1 MTNVANN
8 TLVYKAVAKGLAM
21 LGDQIDK
28 DNRKLIQM
36 LASLDKLQIKLSKG
50 PAGFKQLAKAEKE
63 VDAATQAYAQA
74 LHARAAAEQKRTEL
88 KKLLDTQLR
97 QNLERDRGDQSALR
111 KDPAIQAGQKSRENR
126 AIANDPTQSYDVRK
140 KALDDYVLYE
150 EQTLQASAQSQ
161 IDMLIK
167 QRAQEQKVDAGNWKE
182 RQRIAEELAFE
193 ILPIYQGADKEQLKV
208 EIESLQTLLN
218 MGDGALSMEDRLNYQ
233 QQLDNAKQVLQ
244 QVENVEALTAER
256 IQTIRSQSRA
266 VDQKEQEQKNEQELK
281 SAQEMA
287 EKRDKLI
294 ADGVK
299 VSKELMDGLF
309 KSSLNR
315 LEKESE
321 ANEEWAEE
329 QRERVDEL
337 EEAGAISKEQA
348 DARKAAID
356 SKEEER
362 AKELEKKKAELKK
375 KQAIYEKTLSIA
387 QIGWST
393 AAAILGIW
401 KDYPKYDFGIS
412 ATAATV
418 MVAALGAAQIASVLA
433 TPLPEYAAG
442 TRNHPGGLAV
452 VGDGGRPEV
461 VMTPSGGL
469 FRTPASDTLVDL
481 PARSVVFPSVEEAMK
496 NLDLFVPSVADAI
509 DSLDPLPKI
518 DSRPDNRTIIN
529 IDVDRIVNTQ
539 EKNTRVL
546 NQILFGVNRDRANR
560 RFYTLRANLR
570 HTKTFN

>member
-126 AIANDPTQSYDVRK
+126 AIANDPTQSYYVRK

-167 QRAQEQKVDAGNWKE
+167 QRAQEQKVDVGNRKE

-193 ILPIYQGADKEQLKV
+193 IAAIETRSITEQLK
-208 EIESLQTLLN
+208 IESEGGQTMLAMTEDENARREIAVETEKKIDRQRIALMKSTSN
-218 MGDGALSMEDRLNYQ
+218 TLIAANVLTGKETLKIKETIGKEVLALVQTTGAQEVKQTEKTEEEKAKIRAKVKADLIGFFKEGAKVSDAAF
-233 QQLDNAKQVLQ
+233 NA
-244 QVENVEALTAER
+244 AIER
-256 IQTIRSQSRA
+256 IDRESKA
-266 VDQKEQEQKNEQELK
+266 NQE
-281 SAQEMA
+281 A
-287 EKRDKLI
+287 
-294 ADGVK
+294 AD
-299 VSKELMDGLF
+299 
-309 KSSLNR
+309 
-315 LEKESE
+315 
-321 ANEEWAEE
+321 E
-329 QRERVDEL
+329 QRSRVDEL
-337 EEAGAISKEQA
+337 EMSGAISKEQA
-348 DARKAAID
+348 DARKAAIAQ
-356 SKEEER
+356 KEEQRE
-362 AKELEKKKAELKK
+362 KELARQKAAMQKKKTIFEIILNTATAVVEALPNFIL
-375 KQAIYEKTLSIA
+375 AGIV
-387 QIGWST
+387 
-393 AAAILGIW
+393 AAA
-401 KDYPKYDFGIS
+401 
-412 ATAATV
+412 
-418 MVAALGAAQIASVLA
+418 GAAQLGIAIA
-433 TPLPEYAAG
+433 QPLPEYAAG

>member
-167 QRAQEQKVDAGNWKE
+167 QRAQEQKVDAGNRKE

-193 ILPIYQGADKEQLKV
+193 IAAIETRSITEQLK
-208 EIESLQTLLN
+208 IESEGGQTMLAMTEDENARREIAVETEKKIDRQRIALMKSTSN
-218 MGDGALSMEDRLNYQ
+218 TLIAANVLTGKETLKIKETIGKEVLALVQTTGAQEVKQTEKTEEEKAKIRAKVKADLIGFFKEGAKVSDAAF
-233 QQLDNAKQVLQ
+233 NA
-244 QVENVEALTAER
+244 AIER
-256 IQTIRSQSRA
+256 IDRESKANQVA
-266 VDQKEQEQKNEQELK
+266 
-281 SAQEMA
+281 
-287 EKRDKLI
+287 
-294 ADGVK
+294 AD
-299 VSKELMDGLF
+299 
-309 KSSLNR
+309 
-315 LEKESE
+315 
-321 ANEEWAEE
+321 E
-329 QRERVDEL
+329 QRSRVDEL
-337 EEAGAISKEQA
+337 EMSGAISKEQA
-348 DARKAAID
+348 DARKAAIAQ
-356 SKEEER
+356 KEEQRE
-362 AKELEKKKAELKK
+362 KELARQKAAMQKKKTIFEIILNTATAVVEALPNFIL
-375 KQAIYEKTLSIA
+375 AGIV
-387 QIGWST
+387 
-393 AAAILGIW
+393 AAA
-401 KDYPKYDFGIS
+401 
-412 ATAATV
+412 
-418 MVAALGAAQIASVLA
+418 GAAQLGIAIA
-433 TPLPEYAAG
+433 QPLPEYAAG

>member
-8 TLVYKAVAKGLAM
+8 TLVYKSVAKGLAM

-167 QRAQEQKVDAGNWKE
+167 QRAQEQKVDAGNRKE

-193 ILPIYQGADKEQLKV
+193 IAAIETRSITEQLK
-208 EIESLQTLLN
+208 IESEGGQTMLAMTEDENARREIAVETEKKIDRQRIALMKSTSN
-218 MGDGALSMEDRLNYQ
+218 TLIAANVLTGKETLKIKETIGKEVLALVQTTGAQEVKQTEKTEEEKAKIRAKVKADLIGFFKEGAKVSDAAF
-233 QQLDNAKQVLQ
+233 NA
-244 QVENVEALTAER
+244 AIER
-256 IQTIRSQSRA
+256 IDRESKA
-266 VDQKEQEQKNEQELK
+266 NQE
-281 SAQEMA
+281 A
-287 EKRDKLI
+287 
-294 ADGVK
+294 AD
-299 VSKELMDGLF
+299 
-309 KSSLNR
+309 
-315 LEKESE
+315 
-321 ANEEWAEE
+321 E
-329 QRERVDEL
+329 QRSRVDEL
-337 EEAGAISKEQA
+337 EMSGAISKEQA
-348 DARKAAID
+348 DARKAAIAQ
-356 SKEEER
+356 KEEQRE
-362 AKELEKKKAELKK
+362 KELARQKAAMQKKKTIFEIILNTATAVVEALPNFIL
-375 KQAIYEKTLSIA
+375 AGIV
-387 QIGWST
+387 
-393 AAAILGIW
+393 AAA
-401 KDYPKYDFGIS
+401 
-412 ATAATV
+412 
-418 MVAALGAAQIASVLA
+418 GAAQLGIAIA
-433 TPLPEYAAG
+433 QPLPEYAAG

-518 DSRPDNRTIIN
+518 DSRPDDRTIIN

>member
-8 TLVYKAVAKGLAM
+8 TLVYKSVAKGLAM

-74 LHARAAAEQKRTEL
+74 LHARAAAEQTRTEL

-167 QRAQEQKVDAGNWKE
+167 QRAQEQKVDAGNRKE

-193 ILPIYQGADKEQLKV
+193 IAAIETRSITEQLK
-208 EIESLQTLLN
+208 IESEGGQTMLAMTEDENARREIAVETEKKIDRQRIALMKSTSN
-218 MGDGALSMEDRLNYQ
+218 TLIAANVLTGKETLKIKETIGKEVLALVQTTGAQEVKQTEKTEEEKAKIRAKVKADLIGFFKEGAKVSDAAF
-233 QQLDNAKQVLQ
+233 NA
-244 QVENVEALTAER
+244 AIER
-256 IQTIRSQSRA
+256 IDRESKA
-266 VDQKEQEQKNEQELK
+266 NQE
-281 SAQEMA
+281 A
-287 EKRDKLI
+287 
-294 ADGVK
+294 AD
-299 VSKELMDGLF
+299 
-309 KSSLNR
+309 
-315 LEKESE
+315 
-321 ANEEWAEE
+321 E
-329 QRERVDEL
+329 QRSRVDEL
-337 EEAGAISKEQA
+337 EMSGAISKEQA
-348 DARKAAID
+348 DARKAAIAQ
-356 SKEEER
+356 KEEQRE
-362 AKELEKKKAELKK
+362 KELARQKAAMQKKKTIFEIILNTATAVVEALPNFIL
-375 KQAIYEKTLSIA
+375 AGIV
-387 QIGWST
+387 
-393 AAAILGIW
+393 AAA
-401 KDYPKYDFGIS
+401 
-412 ATAATV
+412 
-418 MVAALGAAQIASVLA
+418 GAAQLGIAIA
-433 TPLPEYAAG
+433 QPLPEYAAG

-518 DSRPDNRTIIN
+518 DSRPDDRTIIN

>member
-28 DNRKLIQM
+28 DNWKLIQM

-167 QRAQEQKVDAGNWKE
+167 QRAQEQKVDAGNQKE

-193 ILPIYQGADKEQLKV
+193 IAAIETRSITEQLK
-208 EIESLQTLLN
+208 IESEGGQTMLAMTEDENARREIAVETEKKIDRQRIALMKSTSN
-218 MGDGALSMEDRLNYQ
+218 TLIAANVLTGKETLKIKETIGKEVLALVQTTGAQEVKQTEKTEEEKAKIRAKVKADLIGFFKEGAKVSDAAF
-233 QQLDNAKQVLQ
+233 NA
-244 QVENVEALTAER
+244 AIER
-256 IQTIRSQSRA
+256 IDRESKA
-266 VDQKEQEQKNEQELK
+266 NQE
-281 SAQEMA
+281 A
-287 EKRDKLI
+287 
-294 ADGVK
+294 AD
-299 VSKELMDGLF
+299 
-309 KSSLNR
+309 
-315 LEKESE
+315 
-321 ANEEWAEE
+321 E
-329 QRERVDEL
+329 QRSRVDEL
-337 EEAGAISKEQA
+337 EMSGAISKEQA
-348 DARKAAID
+348 DARKAAIAQ
-356 SKEEER
+356 KEEQRE
-362 AKELEKKKAELKK
+362 KELARQKAAMQKKKTIFEIILNTATAVVEALPNFIL
-375 KQAIYEKTLSIA
+375 AGIV
-387 QIGWST
+387 
-393 AAAILGIW
+393 AAA
-401 KDYPKYDFGIS
+401 
-412 ATAATV
+412 
-418 MVAALGAAQIASVLA
+418 GAAQLGIAIA
-433 TPLPEYAAG
+433 QPLPEYAAG

>member
-1 MTNVANN
+1 MTTVANN
-8 TLVYKAVAKGLAM
+8 TLVYKSVAKGLAM

-167 QRAQEQKVDAGNWKE
+167 QRAQEQKVDAGNRKE

-193 ILPIYQGADKEQLKV
+193 IAAIETRSITEQLK
-208 EIESLQTLLN
+208 IESEGGQTMLAMTEDENARREIAVETEKKIDRQRIALMKSTSN
-218 MGDGALSMEDRLNYQ
+218 TLIAANVLTGKETLKIKETIGKEVLALVQTTGAQEVKQTEKTEEEKAKIRAKVKADLIGFFKEGAKVSDAAF
-233 QQLDNAKQVLQ
+233 NA
-244 QVENVEALTAER
+244 AIER
-256 IQTIRSQSRA
+256 IDRESKA
-266 VDQKEQEQKNEQELK
+266 NQE
-281 SAQEMA
+281 A
-287 EKRDKLI
+287 
-294 ADGVK
+294 AD
-299 VSKELMDGLF
+299 
-309 KSSLNR
+309 
-315 LEKESE
+315 
-321 ANEEWAEE
+321 E
-329 QRERVDEL
+329 QRSRVDEL
-337 EEAGAISKEQA
+337 EMSGAISKEQA
-348 DARKAAID
+348 DARKAAITQ
-356 SKEEER
+356 KEEQRE
-362 AKELEKKKAELKK
+362 KELARQKAAMQKKKTIFEIILNTATAVVEALPNFIL
-375 KQAIYEKTLSIA
+375 AGIV
-387 QIGWST
+387 
-393 AAAILGIW
+393 AAA
-401 KDYPKYDFGIS
+401 
-412 ATAATV
+412 
-418 MVAALGAAQIASVLA
+418 GAAQLGIAIA
-433 TPLPEYAAG
+433 QPLPEYAAG

>member
-1 MTNVANN
+1 MTNVENN

-167 QRAQEQKVDAGNWKE
+167 QRAQEQKVDAGNRKE

-193 ILPIYQGADKEQLKV
+193 IAAIETRSITEQLK
-208 EIESLQTLLN
+208 IESEGGQTMLAMTEDENARREIAVETEKKIDRQRIALMKSTSN
-218 MGDGALSMEDRLNYQ
+218 TLIAANVLTGKETLKIKETIGKEVLALVQTTGAQEVKQTEKTEEEKAKIRAKVKADLIGFFKEGAKVSDAAF
-233 QQLDNAKQVLQ
+233 NA
-244 QVENVEALTAER
+244 AIER
-256 IQTIRSQSRA
+256 IDRESKA
-266 VDQKEQEQKNEQELK
+266 NQE
-281 SAQEMA
+281 A
-287 EKRDKLI
+287 
-294 ADGVK
+294 AD
-299 VSKELMDGLF
+299 
-309 KSSLNR
+309 
-315 LEKESE
+315 
-321 ANEEWAEE
+321 E
-329 QRERVDEL
+329 QRSRVDEL
-337 EEAGAISKEQA
+337 EMSGAISKEQA
-348 DARKAAID
+348 DARKAAIAQ
-356 SKEEER
+356 KEEQRE
-362 AKELEKKKAELKK
+362 KELARQKAAMQKKKTIFEIILNTATAVVEALPNFIL
-375 KQAIYEKTLSIA
+375 AGIV
-387 QIGWST
+387 
-393 AAAILGIW
+393 AAA
-401 KDYPKYDFGIS
+401 
-412 ATAATV
+412 
-418 MVAALGAAQIASVLA
+418 GAAQLGIAIA
-433 TPLPEYAAG
+433 QPLPEYAAG

>member
-167 QRAQEQKVDAGNWKE
+167 QRAQEQKVDAGNRKE

-193 ILPIYQGADKEQLKV
+193 IAAIETRSITEQLK
-208 EIESLQTLLN
+208 IESEGGQTMLAMTEDENARREIAVETEKKIDRQRIALMKSTSN
-218 MGDGALSMEDRLNYQ
+218 TLIAANVLTGKETLKIKETIGKEVLALVQTTGAQEVKQTEKTEEEKAKIRAKVKADLIGFFKEVSDAAF
-233 QQLDNAKQVLQ
+233 NA
-244 QVENVEALTAER
+244 AIER
-256 IQTIRSQSRA
+256 IDRESKA
-266 VDQKEQEQKNEQELK
+266 NQE
-281 SAQEMA
+281 A
-287 EKRDKLI
+287 
-294 ADGVK
+294 AD
-299 VSKELMDGLF
+299 
-309 KSSLNR
+309 
-315 LEKESE
+315 
-321 ANEEWAEE
+321 E
-329 QRERVDEL
+329 QRSRVDEL
-337 EEAGAISKEQA
+337 EMSGAISKEQA
-348 DARKAAID
+348 DARKAAITQ
-356 SKEEER
+356 KEEQRE
-362 AKELEKKKAELKK
+362 KELARQKAAMQKKKTIFEIILNTATAVVEALPNFIL
-375 KQAIYEKTLSIA
+375 AGIV
-387 QIGWST
+387 
-393 AAAILGIW
+393 AAA
-401 KDYPKYDFGIS
+401 
-412 ATAATV
+412 
-418 MVAALGAAQIASVLA
+418 GAAQLGIAIA
-433 TPLPEYAAG
+433 QPLPEYAAG

-546 NQILFGVNRDRANR
+546 NQILFGMNRDRANR

>member
-167 QRAQEQKVDAGNWKE
+167 QRAQEQKVDAGNRKE

-193 ILPIYQGADKEQLKV
+193 IAAIETRSITEQLK
-208 EIESLQTLLN
+208 IESEGGQTMLAMTEDENARREIAVETEKKIDRQRIALMKSTSN
-218 MGDGALSMEDRLNYQ
+218 TLIAANVLTGKETLKIKETIGKEVLALVQTTGAQEVKQTEKTEEEKAKIRAKVKADLIGFFKEGAKVSDAAF
-233 QQLDNAKQVLQ
+233 NA
-244 QVENVEALTAER
+244 AIER
-256 IQTIRSQSRA
+256 IDRESKA
-266 VDQKEQEQKNEQELK
+266 NQE
-281 SAQEMA
+281 A
-287 EKRDKLI
+287 
-294 ADGVK
+294 AD
-299 VSKELMDGLF
+299 
-309 KSSLNR
+309 
-315 LEKESE
+315 
-321 ANEEWAEE
+321 E
-329 QRERVDEL
+329 QRSRVDEL
-337 EEAGAISKEQA
+337 EMSGAISKEQA
-348 DARKAAID
+348 DARKAAITQ
-356 SKEEER
+356 KEEQRE
-362 AKELEKKKAELKK
+362 KELARQKAAMQKKKTIFEIILNTATAVVEALPNFIL
-375 KQAIYEKTLSIA
+375 AGIV
-387 QIGWST
+387 
-393 AAAILGIW
+393 AAA
-401 KDYPKYDFGIS
+401 
-412 ATAATV
+412 
-418 MVAALGAAQIASVLA
+418 GAAQLGIAIA
-433 TPLPEYAAG
+433 QPLPEYAAG

-546 NQILFGVNRDRANR
+546 NQILFGMNRNRANR

>member
-167 QRAQEQKVDAGNWKE
+167 QRAQEQKVDAGNRKE

-193 ILPIYQGADKEQLKV
+193 IAAIETRSITEQLK
-208 EIESLQTLLN
+208 IESEGGQTMLAMTEDENARREIAVETEKKIDRQRIALMKSTSN
-218 MGDGALSMEDRLNYQ
+218 TLIAANVLTGKETLKIKETIGKEVLALVQTTGAQEVKQTEKTEEEKAKIRAKVKADLIGFFKEGAKVSDAAF
-233 QQLDNAKQVLQ
+233 NA
-244 QVENVEALTAER
+244 AIER
-256 IQTIRSQSRA
+256 IDRESKA
-266 VDQKEQEQKNEQELK
+266 NQE
-281 SAQEMA
+281 A
-287 EKRDKLI
+287 
-294 ADGVK
+294 AD
-299 VSKELMDGLF
+299 
-309 KSSLNR
+309 
-315 LEKESE
+315 
-321 ANEEWAEE
+321 E
-329 QRERVDEL
+329 QRSRVDEL
-337 EEAGAISKEQA
+337 EMSGAISKEQA
-348 DARKAAID
+348 DARKAAIAQ
-356 SKEEER
+356 KEEQRE
-362 AKELEKKKAELKK
+362 KELARQKAAMQKKKTIFEIILNTATAVVEALPNFIL
-375 KQAIYEKTLSIA
+375 AGIV
-387 QIGWST
+387 
-393 AAAILGIW
+393 AAA
-401 KDYPKYDFGIS
+401 
-412 ATAATV
+412 
-418 MVAALGAAQIASVLA
+418 GAAQLGIAIA
-433 TPLPEYAAG
+433 QPLPEYAAG

>member
-167 QRAQEQKVDAGNWKE
+167 QRAQEQKVDAGNRKE

-193 ILPIYQGADKEQLKV
+193 IAAIETRSITEQLK
-208 EIESLQTLLN
+208 IESEGGQTMLAMTEDENARREIAVETEKKIDRQRIALMKSTSN
-218 MGDGALSMEDRLNYQ
+218 TLIAANVLTGKETLKIKETIGKEVLALVQTTGAQEVKQTEKTEEEKAKIRAKVKADLIGFFKEGAKVSDAAF
-233 QQLDNAKQVLQ
+233 NA
-244 QVENVEALTAER
+244 AIER
-256 IQTIRSQSRA
+256 IDRESKA
-266 VDQKEQEQKNEQELK
+266 NQE
-281 SAQEMA
+281 A
-287 EKRDKLI
+287 
-294 ADGVK
+294 AD
-299 VSKELMDGLF
+299 
-309 KSSLNR
+309 
-315 LEKESE
+315 
-321 ANEEWAEE
+321 E
-329 QRERVDEL
+329 QRSRVDEL
-337 EEAGAISKEQA
+337 EMSGAISKEQA
-348 DARKAAID
+348 DARKAAITQ
-356 SKEEER
+356 KEEQRE
-362 AKELEKKKAELKK
+362 KELARQKAAMQKKKTIFEIILNTATAVVEALPNFIL
-375 KQAIYEKTLSIA
+375 AGIV
-387 QIGWST
+387 
-393 AAAILGIW
+393 AAA
-401 KDYPKYDFGIS
+401 
-412 ATAATV
+412 
-418 MVAALGAAQIASVLA
+418 GAAQLGIAIA
-433 TPLPEYAAG
+433 QPLPEYAAG

>member
-167 QRAQEQKVDAGNWKE
+167 QRAQEQKVDAGNRKE

-193 ILPIYQGADKEQLKV
+193 IAAIETRSITEQLK
-208 EIESLQTLLN
+208 IESEGGQTMLAMTEDENARREIAVETEKKIDRQRIALMKSTSN
-218 MGDGALSMEDRLNYQ
+218 TLIAANVLTGKETLKIKETIGKEVLALVQTTGAQEVKQTEKTEEEKAKIRAKVKADLMGIFKEGAKVSDAAF
-233 QQLDNAKQVLQ
+233 NA
-244 QVENVEALTAER
+244 AIER
-256 IQTIRSQSRA
+256 IDRESKA
-266 VDQKEQEQKNEQELK
+266 NQE
-281 SAQEMA
+281 A
-287 EKRDKLI
+287 
-294 ADGVK
+294 AD
-299 VSKELMDGLF
+299 
-309 KSSLNR
+309 
-315 LEKESE
+315 
-321 ANEEWAEE
+321 E
-329 QRERVDEL
+329 QRSRVDEL
-337 EEAGAISKEQA
+337 EMSGAISKEQA
-348 DARKAAID
+348 DARKAAITQ
-356 SKEEER
+356 KEEQRE
-362 AKELEKKKAELKK
+362 KELARQKAAMQKKKTIFEIILNTATAVVEALPNFIL
-375 KQAIYEKTLSIA
+375 AGIV
-387 QIGWST
+387 
-393 AAAILGIW
+393 AAA
-401 KDYPKYDFGIS
+401 
-412 ATAATV
+412 
-418 MVAALGAAQIASVLA
+418 GAAQLGIAIA
-433 TPLPEYAAG
+433 QPLPEYAAG

>member
-8 TLVYKAVAKGLAM
+8 TLVYKSVAKGLAM

-161 IDMLIK
+161 IDMLIR
-167 QRAQEQKVDAGNWKE
+167 QRAQEQKVDADNRKE

-193 ILPIYQGADKEQLKV
+193 IAAIETRSITEQLK
-208 EIESLQTLLN
+208 IESEGGQTMLAMTEDENARREIAVETEKKIDRQRIALMKSTSN
-218 MGDGALSMEDRLNYQ
+218 TLIAANVLTGKETLKIKETIGKEVLALVQTTGAQEVKQTEKTEEEKAKIRAKVKADLIGFFKEGAKVSDAAF
-233 QQLDNAKQVLQ
+233 NA
-244 QVENVEALTAER
+244 AIER
-256 IQTIRSQSRA
+256 IDRESKA
-266 VDQKEQEQKNEQELK
+266 NQE
-281 SAQEMA
+281 A
-287 EKRDKLI
+287 
-294 ADGVK
+294 AD
-299 VSKELMDGLF
+299 
-309 KSSLNR
+309 
-315 LEKESE
+315 
-321 ANEEWAEE
+321 E
-329 QRERVDEL
+329 QRSRVDEL
-337 EEAGAISKEQA
+337 EMSGAISKEQA
-348 DARKAAID
+348 DARKAAITQ
-356 SKEEER
+356 KEEQRE
-362 AKELEKKKAELKK
+362 KELARQKAAMQKKKTIFEIILNTATAVVEALPNFIL
-375 KQAIYEKTLSIA
+375 AGIV
-387 QIGWST
+387 
-393 AAAILGIW
+393 AAA
-401 KDYPKYDFGIS
+401 
-412 ATAATV
+412 
-418 MVAALGAAQIASVLA
+418 GAAQLGIAIA
-433 TPLPEYAAG
+433 QPLPEYAAG

>member
-111 KDPAIQAGQKSRENR
+111 KDPAIQAGQKSLENR

-167 QRAQEQKVDAGNWKE
+167 QRAQEQKVDAGNQKE

-193 ILPIYQGADKEQLKV
+193 IAAIETRSITEQLK
-208 EIESLQTLLN
+208 IESEGGQTMLAMTEDENARREIAVETEKKIDRQRIALMKSTSN
-218 MGDGALSMEDRLNYQ
+218 TLIAANVLTGKETLKIKETIGKEVLALVQTTGAQEVKQTEKTEEEKAKIRAKVKADLIGFFKEGAKVSDAAF
-233 QQLDNAKQVLQ
+233 NA
-244 QVENVEALTAER
+244 AIER
-256 IQTIRSQSRA
+256 IDRESKA
-266 VDQKEQEQKNEQELK
+266 NQE
-281 SAQEMA
+281 A
-287 EKRDKLI
+287 
-294 ADGVK
+294 AD
-299 VSKELMDGLF
+299 
-309 KSSLNR
+309 
-315 LEKESE
+315 
-321 ANEEWAEE
+321 E
-329 QRERVDEL
+329 QRSRVDEL
-337 EEAGAISKEQA
+337 EMSGAISKEQA
-348 DARKAAID
+348 DARKAAITQ
-356 SKEEER
+356 KEEQRE
-362 AKELEKKKAELKK
+362 KELARQKAAMQKKKTIFEIILNTATAVVEALPNFIL
-375 KQAIYEKTLSIA
+375 AGIV
-387 QIGWST
+387 
-393 AAAILGIW
+393 AAA
-401 KDYPKYDFGIS
+401 
-412 ATAATV
+412 
-418 MVAALGAAQIASVLA
+418 GAAQLGIAIA
-433 TPLPEYAAG
+433 QPLPEYAAG

>member
-167 QRAQEQKVDAGNWKE
+167 QRAQEQKVDAGNRKE

-193 ILPIYQGADKEQLKV
+193 IAAIETRSITEQLK
-208 EIESLQTLLN
+208 IESEGGQTMLAMTEDENARREIAVETEKKIDRQRIALMKSTSN
-218 MGDGALSMEDRLNYQ
+218 TLIAANVLTGKETMKIKETIGKEVLALVQTTGAQEVKQTEKTEEEKAKIRAKVKADLIGFFKEGAKVSDAAF
-233 QQLDNAKQVLQ
+233 NA
-244 QVENVEALTAER
+244 AIER
-256 IQTIRSQSRA
+256 IDRESKA
-266 VDQKEQEQKNEQELK
+266 NQE
-281 SAQEMA
+281 A
-287 EKRDKLI
+287 
-294 ADGVK
+294 AD
-299 VSKELMDGLF
+299 
-309 KSSLNR
+309 
-315 LEKESE
+315 
-321 ANEEWAEE
+321 E
-329 QRERVDEL
+329 QRSRVDEL
-337 EEAGAISKEQA
+337 EMSGAISKEQA
-348 DARKAAID
+348 DARKAAITQ
-356 SKEEER
+356 KEEQRE
-362 AKELEKKKAELKK
+362 KELARQKAAMQKKKTIFEIILNTATAVVEALPNFIL
-375 KQAIYEKTLSIA
+375 AGIV
-387 QIGWST
+387 
-393 AAAILGIW
+393 AAA
-401 KDYPKYDFGIS
+401 
-412 ATAATV
+412 
-418 MVAALGAAQIASVLA
+418 GAAQLGIAIA
-433 TPLPEYAAG
+433 QPLPEYAAG

>member
-167 QRAQEQKVDAGNWKE
+167 QRAQEQKVDAGNRKE

-193 ILPIYQGADKEQLKV
+193 IAAIETRSITEQLK
-208 EIESLQTLLN
+208 IESEGGQTMLAMTEDENARREIAVETEKKIDRQRIALMKSTSN
-218 MGDGALSMEDRLNYQ
+218 TLIAANVLTGKETLKIKETIGKEVLALVQTTGAQEVKQTEKTEEEKAKIRAKVKADLIGFFKEGAKVSDAAF
-233 QQLDNAKQVLQ
+233 NA
-244 QVENVEALTAER
+244 AIER
-256 IQTIRSQSRA
+256 IDRESKA
-266 VDQKEQEQKNEQELK
+266 NQE
-281 SAQEMA
+281 A
-287 EKRDKLI
+287 
-294 ADGVK
+294 AD
-299 VSKELMDGLF
+299 
-309 KSSLNR
+309 
-315 LEKESE
+315 
-321 ANEEWAEE
+321 E
-329 QRERVDEL
+329 QRSRVDEL
-337 EEAGAISKEQA
+337 EMSGAISKEQA
-348 DARKAAID
+348 DARKAAIAQ
-356 SKEEER
+356 KEEQRE
-362 AKELEKKKAELKK
+362 KELARQKAAMQKKKTIFEIILNTATAVVEALPNFIL
-375 KQAIYEKTLSIA
+375 AGIV
-387 QIGWST
+387 
-393 AAAILGIW
+393 AAA
-401 KDYPKYDFGIS
+401 
-412 ATAATV
+412 
-418 MVAALGAAQIASVLA
+418 GAAQLGIAIA
-433 TPLPEYAAG
+433 QPLPEYAAG

-529 IDVDRIVNTQ
+529 IDVDKIVNTQ

>member
-167 QRAQEQKVDAGNWKE
+167 QRAQEQKGDAGNRKE

-193 ILPIYQGADKEQLKV
+193 IAAIETRSITEQLK
-208 EIESLQTLLN
+208 IESEGGQTMLAMTEDEKARREIAVETEKKIDRQRIALMKSTSN
-218 MGDGALSMEDRLNYQ
+218 TLIAANVLTGKETLKIKETIGKEVLALVQTTGAQEVKQTEKTEEEKAKIRAKVKADLIGFFKEGAKVSDAAF
-233 QQLDNAKQVLQ
+233 NA
-244 QVENVEALTAER
+244 AIER
-256 IQTIRSQSRA
+256 IDRESKA
-266 VDQKEQEQKNEQELK
+266 NQE
-281 SAQEMA
+281 A
-287 EKRDKLI
+287 
-294 ADGVK
+294 AD
-299 VSKELMDGLF
+299 
-309 KSSLNR
+309 
-315 LEKESE
+315 
-321 ANEEWAEE
+321 E
-329 QRERVDEL
+329 QRSRVDEL
-337 EEAGAISKEQA
+337 EMSGAISKEQA
-348 DARKAAID
+348 DARKAAIAQ
-356 SKEEER
+356 KEEQRE
-362 AKELEKKKAELKK
+362 KELARQKAAMQKKKTIFEIILNTATAVVEALPNFIL
-375 KQAIYEKTLSIA
+375 AGIV
-387 QIGWST
+387 
-393 AAAILGIW
+393 AAA
-401 KDYPKYDFGIS
+401 
-412 ATAATV
+412 
-418 MVAALGAAQIASVLA
+418 GAAQLGIAIA
-433 TPLPEYAAG
+433 QPLPEYAAG

>member
-63 VDAATQAYAQA
+63 VDAATQAYAQV

-167 QRAQEQKVDAGNWKE
+167 QRAQEQKVDAGNRKE

-193 ILPIYQGADKEQLKV
+193 IAAIETRSITEQLK
-208 EIESLQTLLN
+208 IESEGGQTMLAMTEDENARREIAVETEKKIDRQRIALMKSTSN
-218 MGDGALSMEDRLNYQ
+218 TLIAANVLTGKETLKIKETIGKEVLALVQTTGAQEVKQTEKTEEEKAKIRAKVKADLIGFFKEGAKVSDAAF
-233 QQLDNAKQVLQ
+233 NA
-244 QVENVEALTAER
+244 AIER
-256 IQTIRSQSRA
+256 IDRESKA
-266 VDQKEQEQKNEQELK
+266 NQE
-281 SAQEMA
+281 A
-287 EKRDKLI
+287 
-294 ADGVK
+294 AD
-299 VSKELMDGLF
+299 
-309 KSSLNR
+309 
-315 LEKESE
+315 
-321 ANEEWAEE
+321 E
-329 QRERVDEL
+329 QRSRVDEL
-337 EEAGAISKEQA
+337 EMSGAISKEQA
-348 DARKAAID
+348 DARKAAITQ
-356 SKEEER
+356 KEEQRE
-362 AKELEKKKAELKK
+362 KELARQKAAMQKKKTIFEIILNTATAVVEALPNFIL
-375 KQAIYEKTLSIA
+375 AGIV
-387 QIGWST
+387 
-393 AAAILGIW
+393 AAA
-401 KDYPKYDFGIS
+401 
-412 ATAATV
+412 
-418 MVAALGAAQIASVLA
+418 GAAQLGIAIA
-433 TPLPEYAAG
+433 QPLPEYAAG

>member
-50 PAGFKQLAKAEKE
+50 PAGFKQLAKAEKG

-167 QRAQEQKVDAGNWKE
+167 QRAQEQKVDAGNRKE

-193 ILPIYQGADKEQLKV
+193 IAAIETRSITEQLK
-208 EIESLQTLLN
+208 IESEGGQTMLAMTEDEN
-218 MGDGALSMEDRLNYQ
+218 ARREIAVETEKKIDRLRIALMKSTSNTLIAANVLTGKETLKIKETIGKEVLALVQ
-233 QQLDNAKQVLQ
+233 TTGAQEVKQTEKTEEEKAKIRAKVKADLIGFFKEGAKVSDAAFNA
-244 QVENVEALTAER
+244 AIER
-256 IQTIRSQSRA
+256 IDRESKA
-266 VDQKEQEQKNEQELK
+266 NQE
-281 SAQEMA
+281 A
-287 EKRDKLI
+287 
-294 ADGVK
+294 AD
-299 VSKELMDGLF
+299 
-309 KSSLNR
+309 
-315 LEKESE
+315 
-321 ANEEWAEE
+321 E
-329 QRERVDEL
+329 QRSRVDEL
-337 EEAGAISKEQA
+337 EMSGAISKEQA
-348 DARKAAID
+348 DARKAAITQ
-356 SKEEER
+356 KEEQRE
-362 AKELEKKKAELKK
+362 KELARQKAAMQKKKTIFEIILNTATAVVEALPNFIL
-375 KQAIYEKTLSIA
+375 AGIV
-387 QIGWST
+387 
-393 AAAILGIW
+393 AAA
-401 KDYPKYDFGIS
+401 
-412 ATAATV
+412 
-418 MVAALGAAQIASVLA
+418 GAAQLGIAIA
-433 TPLPEYAAG
+433 QPLPEYAAG

-546 NQILFGVNRDRANR
+546 NQILFGMNRDRANR

>member
-167 QRAQEQKVDAGNWKE
+167 QRAQEQKVDAGNRKE

-193 ILPIYQGADKEQLKV
+193 IAAIETRSITEQLK
-208 EIESLQTLLN
+208 IESEGGQTMLAMTEDENARREIAVETEKKIDRQRIALVKSTSN
-218 MGDGALSMEDRLNYQ
+218 TLIAANVLTGKETLKIKETIGKEVLALVQTTGAQEVKQTEKTEEEKAKIRAKVKADLIGFFKEGAKVSDAAF
-233 QQLDNAKQVLQ
+233 NA
-244 QVENVEALTAER
+244 AIER
-256 IQTIRSQSRA
+256 IDRESKA
-266 VDQKEQEQKNEQELK
+266 NQE
-281 SAQEMA
+281 A
-287 EKRDKLI
+287 
-294 ADGVK
+294 AD
-299 VSKELMDGLF
+299 
-309 KSSLNR
+309 
-315 LEKESE
+315 
-321 ANEEWAEE
+321 E
-329 QRERVDEL
+329 QRSRVDEL
-337 EEAGAISKEQA
+337 EMSGAISKEQA
-348 DARKAAID
+348 DARKAAITQ
-356 SKEEER
+356 KEEQRE
-362 AKELEKKKAELKK
+362 KELARQKAAMQKKKTIFEIILNTATAVVEALPNFIL
-375 KQAIYEKTLSIA
+375 AGIV
-387 QIGWST
+387 
-393 AAAILGIW
+393 AAA
-401 KDYPKYDFGIS
+401 
-412 ATAATV
+412 
-418 MVAALGAAQIASVLA
+418 GAAQLGIAIA
-433 TPLPEYAAG
+433 QPLPEYAAG

-546 NQILFGVNRDRANR
+546 NQILFGMNRDRANR

>member
-8 TLVYKAVAKGLAM
+8 TLVYKSVAKGLAM

-97 QNLERDRGDQSALR
+97 QNPERDRGDQSALR

-167 QRAQEQKVDAGNWKE
+167 QRAQEQKVDAGNRKE

-193 ILPIYQGADKEQLKV
+193 IAAIETRSITEQLK
-208 EIESLQTLLN
+208 IESEGGQTMLAMTEDENARREIAVETEKKIDRQRIALMKSTSN
-218 MGDGALSMEDRLNYQ
+218 TLIAANVLTGKETLKIKETIGKEVLALVQTTGAQEVKQTEKTEEEKAKIRAKVKADLIGFFKEGAKVSDAAF
-233 QQLDNAKQVLQ
+233 NA
-244 QVENVEALTAER
+244 AIER
-256 IQTIRSQSRA
+256 IDRESKA
-266 VDQKEQEQKNEQELK
+266 NQE
-281 SAQEMA
+281 A
-287 EKRDKLI
+287 
-294 ADGVK
+294 AD
-299 VSKELMDGLF
+299 
-309 KSSLNR
+309 
-315 LEKESE
+315 
-321 ANEEWAEE
+321 E
-329 QRERVDEL
+329 QRSRVDEL
-337 EEAGAISKEQA
+337 EMSGAISKEQA
-348 DARKAAID
+348 DARKAAIAQ
-356 SKEEER
+356 KEEQRE
-362 AKELEKKKAELKK
+362 KELARQKAAMQKKKTIFEIILNTATAVVEALPNFIL
-375 KQAIYEKTLSIA
+375 AGIV
-387 QIGWST
+387 
-393 AAAILGIW
+393 AAA
-401 KDYPKYDFGIS
+401 
-412 ATAATV
+412 
-418 MVAALGAAQIASVLA
+418 GAAQLGIAIA
-433 TPLPEYAAG
+433 QPLPEYAAG

>member
-74 LHARAAAEQKRTEL
+74 LHAWAAAEQKRTEL

-167 QRAQEQKVDAGNWKE
+167 QRAQEQKVDAGNQKE

-193 ILPIYQGADKEQLKV
+193 IAAIETRSITEQLK
-208 EIESLQTLLN
+208 IESEGGQTMLAMTEDENARREIAVETEKKIDRQRIALMKSTSN
-218 MGDGALSMEDRLNYQ
+218 TLIAANVLTGKETLKIKETIGKEVLALVQTTGAQEVKQTEKTEEEKAKIRAKVKADLIGFFKEGAKVSDAAF
-233 QQLDNAKQVLQ
+233 NA
-244 QVENVEALTAER
+244 AIER
-256 IQTIRSQSRA
+256 IDRESKA
-266 VDQKEQEQKNEQELK
+266 NQE
-281 SAQEMA
+281 A
-287 EKRDKLI
+287 
-294 ADGVK
+294 AD
-299 VSKELMDGLF
+299 
-309 KSSLNR
+309 
-315 LEKESE
+315 
-321 ANEEWAEE
+321 E
-329 QRERVDEL
+329 QRSRVDEL
-337 EEAGAISKEQA
+337 EMSGAISKEQA
-348 DARKAAID
+348 DARKAAITQ
-356 SKEEER
+356 KEEQRE
-362 AKELEKKKAELKK
+362 KELARQKAAMQKKKTIFEIILNTATAVVEALPNFIL
-375 KQAIYEKTLSIA
+375 AGIV
-387 QIGWST
+387 
-393 AAAILGIW
+393 AAA
-401 KDYPKYDFGIS
+401 
-412 ATAATV
+412 
-418 MVAALGAAQIASVLA
+418 GAAQLGIAIA
-433 TPLPEYAAG
+433 QPLPEYAAG

>member
-167 QRAQEQKVDAGNWKE
+167 QRAQEQKVDAGNRKE

-193 ILPIYQGADKEQLKV
+193 IAAIETRSITEQLK
-208 EIESLQTLLN
+208 IESEGGQTMLAMTEDENARREIAVETEKKIDRQRIALMKSTSN
-218 MGDGALSMEDRLNYQ
+218 TLIAANVLTGKETLKIKETIGKEVLALVQTTGAQEVKQTEKTEEEKAKIRAKVKADLIGFFKEGAKVSDAAF
-233 QQLDNAKQVLQ
+233 NA
-244 QVENVEALTAER
+244 AIER
-256 IQTIRSQSRA
+256 IDRESKA
-266 VDQKEQEQKNEQELK
+266 NQE
-281 SAQEMA
+281 A
-287 EKRDKLI
+287 
-294 ADGVK
+294 AD
-299 VSKELMDGLF
+299 
-309 KSSLNR
+309 
-315 LEKESE
+315 
-321 ANEEWAEE
+321 E
-329 QRERVDEL
+329 QRSRVDEL
-337 EEAGAISKEQA
+337 EMSGAISKEQA
-348 DARKAAID
+348 DARKAAITQ
-356 SKEEER
+356 KEEQRE
-362 AKELEKKKAELKK
+362 KELARQKAAMQKKKTIFEIILNTATAVVEALPNFIL
-375 KQAIYEKTLSIA
+375 AGIV
-387 QIGWST
+387 
-393 AAAILGIW
+393 AAA
-401 KDYPKYDFGIS
+401 
-412 ATAATV
+412 
-418 MVAALGAAQIASVLA
+418 GAAQLGIAIVQ
-433 TPLPEYAAG
+433 PLPEYAAG

-546 NQILFGVNRDRANR
+546 NQILFGMNRDRANR

>member
-167 QRAQEQKVDAGNWKE
+167 QWAQEQKVDADNRKE

-193 ILPIYQGADKEQLKV
+193 IAAIETRSITEQLK
-208 EIESLQTLLN
+208 IESEGGQTMLAMTEDENARREIAVETEKKIDRQRIALMKSTSN
-218 MGDGALSMEDRLNYQ
+218 TLIAANVLTGKETLKIKETIGKEVLALVQTTGAQEVKQTEKTEEEKAKIRAKVKADLIGFFKEGAKVSDAAF
-233 QQLDNAKQVLQ
+233 NA
-244 QVENVEALTAER
+244 AIER
-256 IQTIRSQSRA
+256 IDRESKA
-266 VDQKEQEQKNEQELK
+266 NQE
-281 SAQEMA
+281 A
-287 EKRDKLI
+287 
-294 ADGVK
+294 AD
-299 VSKELMDGLF
+299 
-309 KSSLNR
+309 
-315 LEKESE
+315 
-321 ANEEWAEE
+321 E
-329 QRERVDEL
+329 QRSRVDEL
-337 EEAGAISKEQA
+337 EMSGAISKEQA
-348 DARKAAID
+348 DARKAAITQ
-356 SKEEER
+356 KEEQRE
-362 AKELEKKKAELKK
+362 KELARQKAAMQKKKTIFEIILNTATAVVEALPNFIL
-375 KQAIYEKTLSIA
+375 AGIV
-387 QIGWST
+387 
-393 AAAILGIW
+393 AAA
-401 KDYPKYDFGIS
+401 
-412 ATAATV
+412 
-418 MVAALGAAQIASVLA
+418 GAAQLGIAIA
-433 TPLPEYAAG
+433 QPLPEYAAG

>member
-167 QRAQEQKVDAGNWKE
+167 QRAQEQKVDAGNRKE

-193 ILPIYQGADKEQLKV
+193 IAAIETRSITEQLK
-208 EIESLQTLLN
+208 IESEGGQTMLAMTEDENARREIAVETEKKIDRQRIALMKSTSN
-218 MGDGALSMEDRLNYQ
+218 TLIAANVLTGKETLKIKETIGKEVLALVQTTGAQEVKQTEKTEEEKAKIRAKVKADLIGFFKEGAKVSDAAF
-233 QQLDNAKQVLQ
+233 NA
-244 QVENVEALTAER
+244 AIER
-256 IQTIRSQSRA
+256 IDRESKA
-266 VDQKEQEQKNEQELK
+266 NQE
-281 SAQEMA
+281 A
-287 EKRDKLI
+287 
-294 ADGVK
+294 AD
-299 VSKELMDGLF
+299 
-309 KSSLNR
+309 
-315 LEKESE
+315 
-321 ANEEWAEE
+321 E
-329 QRERVDEL
+329 QRSRVDEL
-337 EEAGAISKEQA
+337 EMSGAISKEQA
-348 DARKAAID
+348 DARKAAITQ
-356 SKEEER
+356 KEEQRE
-362 AKELEKKKAELKK
+362 KELARQKAAMQKKKTIFEIILNTATAVVEALPNFIL
-375 KQAIYEKTLSIA
+375 AGIV
-387 QIGWST
+387 
-393 AAAILGIW
+393 AAA
-401 KDYPKYDFGIS
+401 
-412 ATAATV
+412 
-418 MVAALGAAQIASVLA
+418 GAAQLGIAIA
-433 TPLPEYAAG
+433 QPLPEYAAG

-518 DSRPDNRTIIN
+518 DSRPDDRTIIN

>member
-167 QRAQEQKVDAGNWKE
+167 QRAQEQKVDAGNRKE

-193 ILPIYQGADKEQLKV
+193 IAAIETRSITEQLK
-208 EIESLQTLLN
+208 IESEGGQTMLAMTEDENARREIAVETEKKIDRQRIALMKSTSN
-218 MGDGALSMEDRLNYQ
+218 TLIAANVLTGKETLKIKETIGKEVLALVQTTGAQEVKQTEKTEEEKAKIRAKVKADLIGFFKEGAKVSDAAF
-233 QQLDNAKQVLQ
+233 NA
-244 QVENVEALTAER
+244 AIER
-256 IQTIRSQSRA
+256 IDRESKA
-266 VDQKEQEQKNEQELK
+266 NQE
-281 SAQEMA
+281 A
-287 EKRDKLI
+287 
-294 ADGVK
+294 AD
-299 VSKELMDGLF
+299 
-309 KSSLNR
+309 
-315 LEKESE
+315 
-321 ANEEWAEE
+321 E
-329 QRERVDEL
+329 QRSRVDEL
-337 EEAGAISKEQA
+337 EMSGAISKEQA
-348 DARKAAID
+348 DARKAAITQ
-356 SKEEER
+356 KEEQRE
-362 AKELEKKKAELKK
+362 KELARQKAAMQKKKTIFEIILNTATAVVEALPNFIL
-375 KQAIYEKTLSIA
+375 AGIV
-387 QIGWST
+387 
-393 AAAILGIW
+393 AAA
-401 KDYPKYDFGIS
+401 
-412 ATAATV
+412 
-418 MVAALGAAQIASVLA
+418 GAAQLGIAIA
-433 TPLPEYAAG
+433 QPLPEYAAG

-546 NQILFGVNRDRANR
+546 NQILFGMNRDRANR

>member
-1 MTNVANN
+1 
-8 TLVYKAVAKGLAM
+8 M

-167 QRAQEQKVDAGNWKE
+167 QRAQEQKVDAGNQKE

-193 ILPIYQGADKEQLKV
+193 IAAIETRSITEQLK
-208 EIESLQTLLN
+208 IESEGGQTMLAMTEDENARREIAVETEKKIDRQRIALMKSTSN
-218 MGDGALSMEDRLNYQ
+218 TLIAANVLTGKETLKIKETIGKEVLALVQTTGAQEVKQTEKTEEEKAKIRAKVKADLIGFFKEGAKVSDAAF
-233 QQLDNAKQVLQ
+233 NA
-244 QVENVEALTAER
+244 AIER
-256 IQTIRSQSRA
+256 IDRESKA
-266 VDQKEQEQKNEQELK
+266 NQE
-281 SAQEMA
+281 A
-287 EKRDKLI
+287 
-294 ADGVK
+294 AD
-299 VSKELMDGLF
+299 
-309 KSSLNR
+309 
-315 LEKESE
+315 
-321 ANEEWAEE
+321 E
-329 QRERVDEL
+329 QRSRVDEL
-337 EEAGAISKEQA
+337 EMSGAISKEQA
-348 DARKAAID
+348 DARKAAIAQ
-356 SKEEER
+356 KEEQRE
-362 AKELEKKKAELKK
+362 KELARQKAAMQKKKTIFEIILNTATAVVEALPNFIL
-375 KQAIYEKTLSIA
+375 AGIV
-387 QIGWST
+387 
-393 AAAILGIW
+393 AAA
-401 KDYPKYDFGIS
+401 
-412 ATAATV
+412 
-418 MVAALGAAQIASVLA
+418 GAAQLGIAIA
-433 TPLPEYAAG
+433 QPLPEYAAG

>member
-1 MTNVANN
+1 
-8 TLVYKAVAKGLAM
+8 
-21 LGDQIDK
+21 
-28 DNRKLIQM
+28 
-36 LASLDKLQIKLSKG
+36 
-50 PAGFKQLAKAEKE
+50 
-63 VDAATQAYAQA
+63 
-74 LHARAAAEQKRTEL
+74 
-88 KKLLDTQLR
+88 
-97 QNLERDRGDQSALR
+97 
-111 KDPAIQAGQKSRENR
+111 
-126 AIANDPTQSYDVRK
+126 
-140 KALDDYVLYE
+140 
-150 EQTLQASAQSQ
+150 
-161 IDMLIK
+161 
-167 QRAQEQKVDAGNWKE
+167 
-182 RQRIAEELAFE
+182 
-193 ILPIYQGADKEQLKV
+193 
-208 EIESLQTLLN
+208 
-218 MGDGALSMEDRLNYQ
+218 
-233 QQLDNAKQVLQ
+233 
-244 QVENVEALTAER
+244 
-256 IQTIRSQSRA
+256 
-266 VDQKEQEQKNEQELK
+266 
-281 SAQEMA
+281 
-287 EKRDKLI
+287 
-294 ADGVK
+294 
-299 VSKELMDGLF
+299 MDGLF

>member
-167 QRAQEQKVDAGNWKE
+167 QRAQEQKVDAGNRKE

-193 ILPIYQGADKEQLKV
+193 IAAIETRSITEQLK
-208 EIESLQTLLN
+208 IESEGGQTMLAMTEDENARREIAVETEKKIDRQRIALMKSTSN
-218 MGDGALSMEDRLNYQ
+218 TLIAANVLTGKETLKIKETIGKEVLALVQTTGAQEVKQTEKTEEEKAKIRAKVKADLIGFFKEGAKVSDAAF
-233 QQLDNAKQVLQ
+233 NA
-244 QVENVEALTAER
+244 AIER
-256 IQTIRSQSRA
+256 IDRESKA
-266 VDQKEQEQKNEQELK
+266 NQE
-281 SAQEMA
+281 A
-287 EKRDKLI
+287 
-294 ADGVK
+294 AD
-299 VSKELMDGLF
+299 
-309 KSSLNR
+309 
-315 LEKESE
+315 
-321 ANEEWAEE
+321 E
-329 QRERVDEL
+329 QRSRVDEL
-337 EEAGAISKEQA
+337 EMSGAISKEQA
-348 DARKAAID
+348 DARKAAITQ
-356 SKEEER
+356 KEEQRE
-362 AKELEKKKAELKK
+362 KELARQKAAMQKKKTIFEIILNTATAVVEALPNFIL
-375 KQAIYEKTLSIA
+375 AGIV
-387 QIGWST
+387 
-393 AAAILGIW
+393 AAA
-401 KDYPKYDFGIS
+401 
-412 ATAATV
+412 
-418 MVAALGAAQIASVLA
+418 GAAQLGIAIA
-433 TPLPEYAAG
+433 QPLPEYAAG
-442 TRNHPGGLAV
+442 TRNHPGGLAL

-469 FRTPASDTLVDL
+469 FRTPANDTLVDL

-509 DSLDPLPKI
+509 NSLDPLPKI

-546 NQILFGVNRDRANR
+546 NQILSGVSRDRANR

>member
-167 QRAQEQKVDAGNWKE
+167 QRAQEQKVDAGNQKE

-193 ILPIYQGADKEQLKV
+193 IAAIETRSITEQLK
-208 EIESLQTLLN
+208 IESEGGQTMLAMTEDENARREIAVETEKKIDRQRIALMKSTSN
-218 MGDGALSMEDRLNYQ
+218 TLIAANVLTGKETLKIKETIGKEVLARVQTTGAQEVKQTEKTEEEKAKIRAKVKADLIGFFKEGAKVSDAAF
-233 QQLDNAKQVLQ
+233 NA
-244 QVENVEALTAER
+244 AIER
-256 IQTIRSQSRA
+256 IDRESKA
-266 VDQKEQEQKNEQELK
+266 NQE
-281 SAQEMA
+281 A
-287 EKRDKLI
+287 
-294 ADGVK
+294 AD
-299 VSKELMDGLF
+299 
-309 KSSLNR
+309 
-315 LEKESE
+315 
-321 ANEEWAEE
+321 E
-329 QRERVDEL
+329 QRSRVDEL
-337 EEAGAISKEQA
+337 EMSGAISKEQA
-348 DARKAAID
+348 DARKAAIAQ
-356 SKEEER
+356 KEEQRE
-362 AKELEKKKAELKK
+362 KELARQKAAMQKKKTIFEIILNTATAVVEALPNFIL
-375 KQAIYEKTLSIA
+375 AGIV
-387 QIGWST
+387 
-393 AAAILGIW
+393 AAA
-401 KDYPKYDFGIS
+401 
-412 ATAATV
+412 
-418 MVAALGAAQIASVLA
+418 GAAQLGIAIA
-433 TPLPEYAAG
+433 QPLPEYAAG

>member
-111 KDPAIQAGQKSRENR
+111 KDPAIQAGQKSLENR

-167 QRAQEQKVDAGNWKE
+167 QRAQEQKVDAGNRKE

-193 ILPIYQGADKEQLKV
+193 IAAIETRSITEQLK
-208 EIESLQTLLN
+208 IESEGGQTMLAMTEDENARREIAVETGKKIDRQRIALMKSTSN
-218 MGDGALSMEDRLNYQ
+218 TLIAANVLTGKETLKIKETIGKEVLALVQTTGAQEVKQTEKTEEEKAKIRAKVKADLIGFFKEGAKVSDAAF
-233 QQLDNAKQVLQ
+233 NA
-244 QVENVEALTAER
+244 AIER
-256 IQTIRSQSRA
+256 IDRESKA
-266 VDQKEQEQKNEQELK
+266 NQE
-281 SAQEMA
+281 A
-287 EKRDKLI
+287 
-294 ADGVK
+294 AD
-299 VSKELMDGLF
+299 
-309 KSSLNR
+309 
-315 LEKESE
+315 
-321 ANEEWAEE
+321 E
-329 QRERVDEL
+329 QRSRVDEL
-337 EEAGAISKEQA
+337 EMSGAISKEQA
-348 DARKAAID
+348 DARKAAITQ
-356 SKEEER
+356 KEEQRE
-362 AKELEKKKAELKK
+362 KELARQKAAMQKKKTIFEIILNTATAVVEALPNFIL
-375 KQAIYEKTLSIA
+375 AGIV
-387 QIGWST
+387 
-393 AAAILGIW
+393 AAA
-401 KDYPKYDFGIS
+401 
-412 ATAATV
+412 
-418 MVAALGAAQIASVLA
+418 GAAQLGIAIA
-433 TPLPEYAAG
+433 QPLPEYAAG

>member
-167 QRAQEQKVDAGNWKE
+167 QRAQEQKVDAGNRKE

-193 ILPIYQGADKEQLKV
+193 IAAIETRSITEQLK
-208 EIESLQTLLN
+208 IESEGGQTMLAMTEDENARREIAVETEKKIDRQRIALMKSTSN
-218 MGDGALSMEDRLNYQ
+218 TLIAANVLTGKETLKIKETIGKEVLALVQTTGAQEVKQTEKTEEEKAKIRAKVKADLIGFFKEGAKVSDAAF
-233 QQLDNAKQVLQ
+233 NA
-244 QVENVEALTAER
+244 AIER
-256 IQTIRSQSRA
+256 IDRESKA
-266 VDQKEQEQKNEQELK
+266 NQE
-281 SAQEMA
+281 A
-287 EKRDKLI
+287 
-294 ADGVK
+294 AD
-299 VSKELMDGLF
+299 
-309 KSSLNR
+309 
-315 LEKESE
+315 
-321 ANEEWAEE
+321 E
-329 QRERVDEL
+329 QRSRVDEL
-337 EEAGAISKEQA
+337 EMSGAISKEQA
-348 DARKAAID
+348 DARKAAIAQ
-356 SKEEER
+356 KEEQRE
-362 AKELEKKKAELKK
+362 KELARQKAAMQKKKTIFEIILNTATAVVEALPNFIL
-375 KQAIYEKTLSIA
+375 AGIV
-387 QIGWST
+387 
-393 AAAILGIW
+393 AAA
-401 KDYPKYDFGIS
+401 
-412 ATAATV
+412 
-418 MVAALGAAQIASVLA
+418 GAAQLGIAIA
-433 TPLPEYAAG
+433 QPLPEYAAG

-481 PARSVVFPSVEEAMK
+481 PARSVVFPSVEEALK
-496 NLDLFVPSVADAI
+496 NPALFVPSVADAI

>member
-8 TLVYKAVAKGLAM
+8 TLVYKSVAKGLAM

-167 QRAQEQKVDAGNWKE
+167 QRAQEQKVDAGNRKE

-193 ILPIYQGADKEQLKV
+193 IAAIETRSITEQLK
-208 EIESLQTLLN
+208 IESEGGQTMLAMTEDENARREIVVETEKKIDRQRIALMKSTSN
-218 MGDGALSMEDRLNYQ
+218 TLIAANVLTGKETLKIKETIGKEVLALVQTTGAQEVKQTEKTEEEKAKIRAKVKADLIGFFKEGAKVSDAAF
-233 QQLDNAKQVLQ
+233 NA
-244 QVENVEALTAER
+244 AIER
-256 IQTIRSQSRA
+256 IDRESKA
-266 VDQKEQEQKNEQELK
+266 NQE
-281 SAQEMA
+281 A
-287 EKRDKLI
+287 
-294 ADGVK
+294 AD
-299 VSKELMDGLF
+299 
-309 KSSLNR
+309 
-315 LEKESE
+315 
-321 ANEEWAEE
+321 E
-329 QRERVDEL
+329 QRSRVDEL
-337 EEAGAISKEQA
+337 EMSGAISKEQA
-348 DARKAAID
+348 DARKAAITQ
-356 SKEEER
+356 KEEQRE
-362 AKELEKKKAELKK
+362 KELARQKAAMQKKKTIFEIILNTATAVVEALPNFIL
-375 KQAIYEKTLSIA
+375 AGIV
-387 QIGWST
+387 
-393 AAAILGIW
+393 AAA
-401 KDYPKYDFGIS
+401 
-412 ATAATV
+412 
-418 MVAALGAAQIASVLA
+418 GAAQLGIAIA
-433 TPLPEYAAG
+433 QPLPEYAAG

>member
-167 QRAQEQKVDAGNWKE
+167 QRAQEQKVDAGNRKE

-193 ILPIYQGADKEQLKV
+193 IAAIETRSITEQLK
-208 EIESLQTLLN
+208 IESEGGQTMLAMTEDENARREIAVETEKKIDRQRIALMKSTSN
-218 MGDGALSMEDRLNYQ
+218 TLIAANVLTGKETLKIKETIGKEVLALVQTTGAQEVKQTEKTEEEKAKIRAKVKADLIGFFKEGAKVSDAAF
-233 QQLDNAKQVLQ
+233 NA
-244 QVENVEALTAER
+244 AIER
-256 IQTIRSQSRA
+256 IDRESK
-266 VDQKEQEQKNEQELK
+266 VNQE
-281 SAQEMA
+281 A
-287 EKRDKLI
+287 
-294 ADGVK
+294 AD
-299 VSKELMDGLF
+299 
-309 KSSLNR
+309 
-315 LEKESE
+315 
-321 ANEEWAEE
+321 E
-329 QRERVDEL
+329 QRSRVDEL
-337 EEAGAISKEQA
+337 EMSGAISKEQA
-348 DARKAAID
+348 DARKAAITQ
-356 SKEEER
+356 KEEQRE
-362 AKELEKKKAELKK
+362 KELARQKAAMQKKKTIFEIILNTATAVVEALPNFIL
-375 KQAIYEKTLSIA
+375 AGIV
-387 QIGWST
+387 
-393 AAAILGIW
+393 AAA
-401 KDYPKYDFGIS
+401 
-412 ATAATV
+412 
-418 MVAALGAAQIASVLA
+418 GAAQLGIAIA
-433 TPLPEYAAG
+433 QPLPEYAAG

>member
-97 QNLERDRGDQSALR
+97 QNLERDRGDQSVLR

-167 QRAQEQKVDAGNWKE
+167 QRAQEQKVDAGNRKE

-193 ILPIYQGADKEQLKV
+193 IAAIETRSITEQLK
-208 EIESLQTLLN
+208 IESEGGQTMLAMTEDENARREIAVETEKKIDRQRIALMKSTSN
-218 MGDGALSMEDRLNYQ
+218 TLIAANVLTGKETLKIKETIGKEVLALVQTTGAQEVKQTEKTEEEKAKIRAKVKADLIGFFKEGAKVSDAAF
-233 QQLDNAKQVLQ
+233 NA
-244 QVENVEALTAER
+244 AIER
-256 IQTIRSQSRA
+256 IDRESKA
-266 VDQKEQEQKNEQELK
+266 NQE
-281 SAQEMA
+281 A
-287 EKRDKLI
+287 
-294 ADGVK
+294 AD
-299 VSKELMDGLF
+299 
-309 KSSLNR
+309 
-315 LEKESE
+315 
-321 ANEEWAEE
+321 E
-329 QRERVDEL
+329 QRSRVDEL
-337 EEAGAISKEQA
+337 EMSGAISKEQA
-348 DARKAAID
+348 DARKAAITQ
-356 SKEEER
+356 KEEQRE
-362 AKELEKKKAELKK
+362 KELARQKAAMQKKKTIFEIILNTATAVVEALPNFIL
-375 KQAIYEKTLSIA
+375 AGIV
-387 QIGWST
+387 
-393 AAAILGIW
+393 AAA
-401 KDYPKYDFGIS
+401 
-412 ATAATV
+412 
-418 MVAALGAAQIASVLA
+418 GAAQLGIAIA
-433 TPLPEYAAG
+433 QPLPEYAAG